1 MRNLFLPFF
10 ALGLAAHAQP
20 QPAHA
25 PQPVAV
31 QVSYGVPAP
40 EISWYLP
47 PGVPTAGFRV
57 LQRRQYVGEAG
68 PRQCRLLFQ
77 SRSDSL
83 LLLMVDTLPLPQGIH
98 EYRLEALDSTGQVGA
113 TSAWTTVSTLSDQV
127 RPFATQVI
135 ASSDTSSRVI
145 RLSWRIIRPERVR
158 SVRIYRAE
166 AYDGPYALIAE
177 RPATD
182 TLLADPVR
190 RVRENYFYRI
200 QVVDIFGPGAVSVP
214 VPALARYRTVC
225 LPPILLGATAG
236 TGGVL
241 LRWQPQGDDIKGFF
255 VQRRAAGDT
264 AWRTVSGLVLPDT
277 LHQWKDTT
285 AQPGLLHAWRMRAL
299 STGDRASAPSGE
311 AMALQP
317 SAEAPPPPD
326 GLVARR
332 LEPGRVT
339 LSWTAPVLSNAILAG
354 YRVERSNDGGTT
366 FTALNKEP
374 VAEGENGFTDTTAGT
389 GATAYRVR
397 SIGPAGQVGV
407 PGTPV
412 QVDGSGLTGAPSEL
426 IARRSPRGVVLTWPS
441 LPRQVK
447 ALRVY
452 RSTGGG
458 EPVRVAELGPDAG
471 RWVDGKPPGGTSF
484 YVVRAVGFDGK
495 EGEMSTPV
503 AVHW

>member
-1 MRNLFLPFF
+1 MRNLFLPFI
-10 ALGLAAHAQP
+10 ALGLASHAQP

-40 EISWYLP
+40 EITWYLP
-47 PGVPTAGFRV
+47 PGVPTARFHV
-57 LQRRQYVGEAG
+57 LQRRQYVGGAA

-127 RPFATQVI
+127 RPFATQVV
-135 ASSDTSSRVI
+135 ASSDTSTRVI
-145 RLSWRIIRPERVR
+145 RLSWRVTQPERVR

-166 AYDGPYALIAE
+166 TFDGPYALIAE

-182 TLLADPVR
+182 TLLADPVE

-200 QVVDIFGPGAVSVP
+200 QVVDIFGPGAMSVP

-225 LPPILLGATAG
+225 LPPLLLGATAD

-241 LRWQPQGDDIKGFF
+241 LRWQPQGSDTKGYF

-285 AQPGLLHAWRMRAL
+285 AQPGLLHAWRMRSL
-299 STGDRASAPSGE
+299 STGDRTSIPSSE
-311 AMALQP
+311 VMALRP
-317 SAEAPPPPD
+317 SKETPPPPD

-339 LSWTAPVLSNAILAG
+339 LSWTAPVLSNALIAG

-366 FTALNKEP
+366 FTALNKDLVP
-374 VAEGENGFTDTTAGT
+374 EGENGFTDSTVGSGVAR
-389 GATAYRVR
+389 YRVR

-407 PGTPV
+407 PGGTV
-412 QVDGSGLTGAPSEL
+412 QVDGTGLPTAPREL
-426 IARRSPRGVVLTWPS
+426 IARKSPRGVILMWPS

-484 YVVRAVGFDGK
+484 YVVRAVGIDGK
-495 EGEMSTPV
+495 EGEMSNSV